1 LGSLLK
7 GDARQWHQNR
17 IDTAGK
23 EFRPD
28 TWASYTAAMDH
39 YFRDPHQKRNY
50 TNKMARLHWKYK
62 PGCHKTGLPADQW
75 GIRMA
80 IYQEKA
86 QVEGE
91 ILRKI
96 YDQAFLEDLAY
107 QAWTDVQDLD
117 DPRYEHFKARL
128 IKLATAREQHKNMHE
143 KPLLNMYQASS
154 EPKQEKEK
162 RKRDEERKLTRG
174 QDNRGKDKK
183 KEPNRAPRS
192 NREKKFQNNREA
204 LAGVPQ
210 AEIDQHKA
218 DKASCWRCG
227 CSSHHTLECFAK
239 KTSKGTELA
248 TTVAAVS
255 KKAKRQRP
263 SDDSEDKDDEPAE
276 PVSKRPKKVAAVTQM
291 VSEPSPEIST
301 RVWEVETSDLS
312 DLN

>member
-1 LGSLLK
+1 
-7 GDARQWHQNR
+7 
-17 IDTAGK
+17 
-23 EFRPD
+23 
-28 TWASYTAAMDH
+28 
-39 YFRDPHQKRNY
+39 
-50 TNKMARLHWKYK
+50 
-62 PGCHKTGLPADQW
+62 
-75 GIRMA
+75 MA

-91 ILRKI
+91 ILREI
-96 YDQAFLEDLAY
+96 YNQAFPEDLAC

-128 IKLATAREQHKNMHE
+128 IKLATAKEQHKNMHK

-162 RKRDEERKLTRG
+162 WKRDEERKSSRG

-183 KEPNRAPRS
+183 REPNGAPRS
-192 NREKKFQNNREA
+192 NQEKKFQNNREA

-227 CSSHHTLECFAK
+227 WSSHHTLECFAK

-255 KKAKRQRP
+255 NKTKRQRP
-263 SDDSEDKDDEPAE
+263 SEDSEDEDDEPAE

-291 VSEPSPEIST
+291 VAEPSPETSI